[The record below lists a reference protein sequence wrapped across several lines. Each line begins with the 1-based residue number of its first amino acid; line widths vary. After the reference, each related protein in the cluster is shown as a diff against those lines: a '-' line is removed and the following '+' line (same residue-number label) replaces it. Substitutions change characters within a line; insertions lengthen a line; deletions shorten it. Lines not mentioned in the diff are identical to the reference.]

1 MGFMSGYHR
10 LDTGL
15 GLHSG
20 FLCTAN
26 GGYGVGEE
34 TQDVALRP
42 VADSRVRNVLDDI
55 SNA

>member
-1 MGFMSGYHR
+1 MSGYHR